1 MLRLQPKNNIIS
13 EKRIES
19 VYFVG
24 KVIQHSKEFKQ
35 DSNMGHFFS
44 KIIFDVLRRAY
55 NKG

>member
-35 DSNMGHFFS
+35 DSNMGHFFPKLS
-44 KIIFDVLRRAY
+44 LMY
-55 NKG
+55 